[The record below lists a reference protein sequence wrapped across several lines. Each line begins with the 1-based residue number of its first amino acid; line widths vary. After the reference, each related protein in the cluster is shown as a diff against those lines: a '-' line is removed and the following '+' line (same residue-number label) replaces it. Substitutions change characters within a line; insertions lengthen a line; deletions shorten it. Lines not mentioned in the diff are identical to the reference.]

1 MKKSLFNVLI
11 NPDAFFQDAMGEKE
25 NFTVPVLIVLV
36 VGIFSAAY
44 GYLIGGLTSQMMSAV
59 MPGMETIILI
69 ATVIGAI
76 VGTFIFWVIWAAV
89 LYGFSAVFK
98 GEGSFRR
105 VLEFTGYGYLPQIAG
120 AIITLIAAIEY
131 LPKVH
136 VPQISTAGVP
146 AEELGQ
152 VIQNAVTT
160 MMKDPSMVE
169 LTQITV
175 LVTIV
180 FLLWSANI
188 WIFGIRNGRKLSP
201 RDAALCA
208 GIPVVAYILYL
219 IYNLGVS

>member
-11 NPDAFFQDAMGEKE
+11 SPDAFFRDAMDEQE
-25 NFTVPVLIVLV
+25 NFTVPVLIVLA
-36 VGIFSAAY
+36 VGIISAAY
-44 GYLIGGLTSQMMSAV
+44 GYLIGGLTSQMMSAI
-59 MPGMETIILI
+59 MPGMESIILI
-69 ATVIGAI
+69 MTVIGAI
-76 VGTFIFWVIWAAV
+76 VGTFVFWVVWAAV
-89 LYGFSAVFK
+89 MYGFSAVFK
-98 GEGSFRR
+98 GEGSFKR

-120 AIITLIAAIEY
+120 SVITLVAAFEY
-131 LPKVH
+131 LPKIH

-152 VIQNAVTT
+152 VVQNAVMT
-160 MMKDPSMVE
+160 MMKDPAMVE

-201 RDAALCA
+201 RDAALCV
-208 GIPVVAYILYL
+208 GIPVILYIFYM